1 MELTFK
7 EATPRGP
14 QPAGDVGGDYQTS
27 EAYSRRFIAP
37 LADGTYASVTAYFY
51 VEDVSTIDP
60 PHKDGSIVLSRQIEY
75 TVCTD
80 PGDVGGTEINSDV
93 RYVTLE
99 RGTRMTD
106 ADARKACR
114 RLKLSDVSWPSDLE
128 RMLPAE
134 TFTKEDLRRELV
146 GRAQIRSMT
155 ADRRGGEMPTT
166 NWIRE
171 LTARDDFP
179 EPVGPAVWLRSEVA
193 AYLATPRK
201 PGPKPR
207 EAS

>member
-7 EATPRGP
+7 EAAPRGP

-27 EAYSRRFIAP
+27 EAYSRRFVAP
-37 LADGTYASVTAYFY
+37 LPDGTYASVTAYFY

-60 PHKDGSIVLSRQIEY
+60 PHADGSIVLSRQIEY

-80 PGDVGGTEINSDV
+80 PGDVGGTEMNSDV

-114 RLKLSDVSWPSDLE
+114 RFEMSDWPSDLE
-128 RMLPAE
+128 HMLPAE
-134 TFTKEDLRRELV
+134 TFTREDLRRELV
-146 GRAQIRSMT
+146 GRPEIRAMV
-155 ADRRGGEMPTT
+155 ANRRGGEMPTT

-171 LTARDDFP
+171 LIRREDFP
-179 EPVGPAVWLRSEVA
+179 EEIGPNVWLRSEVA
-193 AYLATPRK
+193 KYLATPRK